1 MNLVSMKEIFYRV
14 KNRERD
20 SLNFQVDYSMKENI
34 KKIKDAVKVLF
45 MENLGELLFQEIG
58 KITCQMVG
66 VL

>member
-1 MNLVSMKEIFYRV
+1 MKEIFYRV

-45 MENLGELLFQEIG
+45 MENLEELLFQEIG

>member
-1 MNLVSMKEIFYRV
+1 MNLVSTKEIFYRV
-14 KNRERD
+14 KNREKD
-20 SLNFQVDYSMKENI
+20 SLSFQVDYTMKENI

-45 MENLGELLFQEIG
+45 MENLEELLFQEIG

>member
-45 MENLGELLFQEIG
+45 MENLEELLFQEIG

>member
-20 SLNFQVDYSMKENI
+20 SLSFQVDYTMKENI

-45 MENLGELLFQEIG
+45 MENLEELLFQEIG